1 MDTLDINSVVSESV
15 ELISRELNNHGAT
28 LTQELASGLPPIGGD
43 RVQLQQVFI
52 NLIMNGVEA
61 MDAPN
66 DEQTIVIRSG
76 IGLAHEVYIDIQDFG
91 AGIEPTHLDKLFDAF
106 FTTKPKGLGMGLS
119 VSRSIIDAHNGRL
132 TVTATGKAG
141 TTIRIALPSQHKK
154 PTGGI
159 RRSLPPRATISR
171 RVTAEGRD
179 D

>member
-1 MDTLDINSVVSESV
+1 
-15 ELISRELNNHGAT
+15 LISRELNNHGTT
-28 LTQELASGLPPIGGD
+28 LTQDLASGLPPIGGD

-61 MDAPN
+61 MGDAPN
-66 DEQTIVIRSG
+66 DEQTIVIRSR
-76 IGLAHEVYIDIQDFG
+76 IGLADEVYIDIQDFG
-91 AGIEPTHLDKLFDAF
+91 AGIEPRHFDKLFDAF

-119 VSRSIIDAHNGRL
+119 VSRSIIDAHDGRL

-159 RRSLPPRATISR
+159 SQSLPPRATISR